1 MIRNF
6 EDVISA
12 ARNSAPR
19 PVVVAGAENRAVL
32 EAVRQGQAAGFLR
45 PVLVDEASVLSRLK
59 NEFPE
64 DTNFAGT
71 RTGEEQAVAAT
82 AVAALRDLPGGILLK
97 GSVSTAA
104 VMRAVL
110 DKRSGLPREGLLS
123 DSFLFQDERRA
134 GNQLIDITD
143 GGVVLYPDLEQQQ
156 AILENA
162 VRLYH
167 ALGHPRPRVAV
178 CAAIERVNEKMPP
191 TVQAA
196 ELKRRYQE
204 GEITGCVVDGPL
216 ALDCALSRDALQI
229 KGMHSELEGE
239 ADILVMPSIEAAN
252 LVAKSTQYIAGKE
265 AAHVIMGAA
274 APVLIPSRSD
284 TIRGKFLS
292 LALAA
297 VVSAVRPAT
306 TSPRH

>member
-6 EDVISA
+6 DDLVAA
-12 ARNSAPR
+12 ARSSTPR
-19 PVVVAGAENRAVL
+19 PVVVAGVTNRAVL
-32 EAVRQGQAAGFLR
+32 EAVRQGQAAGFVR
-45 PVLVDEASVLSRLK
+45 PLLVDEESVLSRLQD
-59 NEFPE
+59 EFPE
-64 DTNFAGT
+64 TADTLPAPSGEAEMVAG
-71 RTGEEQAVAAT
+71 R

-97 GSVSTAA
+97 GSVPTAA
-104 VMRAVL
+104 LMRAVL
-110 DKRSGLPREGLLS
+110 DKTTGLPRGGWLS
-123 DSFLFQDERRA
+123 DSFLFQDERRK

-143 GGVVLYPDLEQQQ
+143 GGVVLYPDLEQQH

-167 ALGHPRPRVAV
+167 SLGQARPRVAV
-178 CAAIERVNEKMPP
+178 CAAVERVNEQMPA

-196 ELKRRYQE
+196 ALKDRYQE
-204 GEITGCVVDGPL
+204 GKITGCVVDGPL
-216 ALDCALSRDALQI
+216 ALDGALSKEALQI
-229 KGMHSELEGE
+229 KGIRSELEGE

-274 APVLIPSRSD
+274 VPVLIPSRSD

-297 VVSAVRPAT
+297 VVSTTRPAAESVQT
-306 TSPRH
+306 